1 MFLSQDIYPEKSWSV
16 EMNPEEIL
24 KRAIELE
31 KEAIEEYS
39 KMKEDAD
46 SETAELLDFL
56 IAQEKEHIKLLSD
69 RLKAVRFM
77 KRK

>member
-1 MFLSQDIYPEKSWSV
+1 
-16 EMNPEEIL
+16 MNPEEIL

-56 IAQEKEHIKLLSD
+56 IAQEKEHIRLLSD